1 MASKNKNIAVTA
13 DNTHHNLFDAG
24 TEGGKKQSG
33 NLLARGLQTIMRLTS
48 ANHLHLSEMADRK
61 ANILISVN
69 SIMISVILS
78 LLADKL
84 QDFPYL
90 TVPVILFLTSSLATI
105 IIAILATLPKIT
117 QGLFTRED
125 VLGKKTNLLFFG
137 NFYRSSLEEYQW
149 AMSVLMKD
157 TEYVY
162 LALVKDLYQIGIVLG
177 RKYKLIR
184 LAYNVFMIGLIVS
197 VSAFFIAMI
206 INSGHNGQTTT
217 ITNSSGS
224 PL

>member
-1 MASKNKNIAVTA
+1 
-13 DNTHHNLFDAG
+13 
-24 TEGGKKQSG
+24 
-33 NLLARGLQTIMRLTS
+33 
-48 ANHLHLSEMADRK
+48 
-61 ANILISVN
+61 
-69 SIMISVILS
+69 
-78 LLADKL
+78 
-84 QDFPYL
+84 
-90 TVPVILFLTSSLATI
+90 
-105 IIAILATLPKIT
+105 
-117 QGLFTRED
+117 
-125 VLGKKTNLLFFG
+125 
-137 NFYRSSLEEYQW
+137 
-149 AMSVLMKD
+149 MSVLMKD